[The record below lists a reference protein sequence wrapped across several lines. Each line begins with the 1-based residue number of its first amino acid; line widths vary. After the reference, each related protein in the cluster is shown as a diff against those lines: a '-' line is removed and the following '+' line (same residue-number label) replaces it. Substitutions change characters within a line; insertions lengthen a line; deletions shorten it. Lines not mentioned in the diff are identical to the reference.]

1 VVCVLDDSGTGVRL
15 YASQADE
22 EARAWDDYGFF
33 SDDWTR

>member
-1 VVCVLDDSGTGVRL
+1 MVCVLDDSGTDVYL

-33 SDDWTR
+33 SDDRTR